1 MMTEQVS
8 PAEHKSTKN
17 QGLSRYKGWL
27 VVAVIVLPMLSAYL
41 IFNTGIGMPTSTI
54 NKGDLLFPATSIVD
68 IDMLN
73 DEGQKFDL
81 IGSKKLWRMLLV
93 TDNQCD
99 DVCLQKLYLSR
110 QVHIRLGEK
119 AMRVERVL
127 VNAGP
132 DFSDEFKNYLTT
144 EHPRLITASVN
155 KQQWQDNFSAS
166 SIAVHQL
173 DGSHIYYVDLEGF
186 TMMSYDKSHDGAALL
201 SDIKRL
207 LKYSYD
213 E

>member
-1 MMTEQVS
+1 MTEQVS
-8 PAEHKSTKN
+8 PAESEATNN

-27 VVAVIVLPMLSAYL
+27 VVAVIVLPMLSAYV

-54 NKGDLLFPATSIVD
+54 NKGNLLLPATSIID

-73 DEGQKFDL
+73 DEGQKIDL
-81 IGSKKLWRMLLV
+81 IGSKRLWRMLLV
-93 TDNQCD
+93 TDRQCNEA
-99 DVCLQKLYLSR
+99 CLQQLYLSR

-127 VNAGP
+127 VNAGEA
-132 DFSDEFKNYLTT
+132 FSDEFKRYLTT
-144 EHPRLITASVN
+144 EHPRLKTVSVN
-155 KQQWQDNFSAS
+155 SQQWQDNFSAT
-166 SIAVHQL
+166 SIAQDQL
-173 DGSHIYYVDLEGF
+173 DGSHIYYVDLAGF
-186 TMMSYDKSHDGAALL
+186 AMMSYDQSHDGAALL

>member
-1 MMTEQVS
+1 MTEQVS
-8 PAEHKSTKN
+8 PAESEATNN

-27 VVAVIVLPMLSAYL
+27 VVAVIVLPMLSAYV

-54 NKGDLLFPATSIVD
+54 NKGNLLLPATSIID

-73 DEGQKFDL
+73 DEGQKIDL
-81 IGSKKLWRMLLV
+81 IGSKRLWRMLLV
-93 TDNQCD
+93 TDRQCNE
-99 DVCLQKLYLSR
+99 VCLQQLYLSR

-127 VNAGP
+127 VNAGEA
-132 DFSDEFKNYLTT
+132 FSDEFKRYLTT
-144 EHPRLITASVN
+144 EHPRLKTVSVN
-155 KQQWQDNFSAS
+155 SQQWQDNFSAT
-166 SIAVHQL
+166 SIAQDQL
-173 DGSHIYYVDLEGF
+173 DGSHIYYVDLAGF
-186 TMMSYDKSHDGAALL
+186 AMMSYDQSHDGAALL

>member
-1 MMTEQVS
+1 MTEQVS
-8 PAEHKSTKN
+8 PAESEATNN

-27 VVAVIVLPMLSAYL
+27 VVAVIVLPMLSAYV

-54 NKGDLLFPATSIVD
+54 NKGNLLLPATSIID

-73 DEGQKFDL
+73 DEGQKIDL
-81 IGSKKLWRMLLV
+81 IGSKRLWRMLLV
-93 TDNQCD
+93 IDRQCNE
-99 DVCLQKLYLSR
+99 VCLQQLYLSR

-127 VNAGP
+127 VNAGEA
-132 DFSDEFKNYLTT
+132 FSDEFKRYLTT
-144 EHPRLITASVN
+144 EHPRLKTVSVN
-155 KQQWQDNFSAS
+155 SQQWQDNFSAT
-166 SIAVHQL
+166 SIAQDQL
-173 DGSHIYYVDLEGF
+173 DGSHIYYVDLAGF
-186 TMMSYDKSHDGAALL
+186 AMMSYDQSHDGAALL